1 MHIELSKDTQ
11 GALIFVRTPHML
23 PRTRFQPTIWRRIP
37 HDSHEKHRVKGRF
50 DTHVDV
56 EFFLFRLYP
65 MELKRAR
72 DTSVVTPQK
81 QQICFSN
88 KHKDTRGTRR
98 KAKLQAGP
106 RLSLGFCVC
115 SYFYLTTWG
124 NCAARQMVKKPSS
137 FLEHFSVVRMLIK
150 QSKR

>member
-65 MELKRAR
+65 MEEKRDR
-72 DTSVVTPQK
+72 DTSAVIHK
-81 QQICFSN
+81 NN
-88 KHKDTRGTRR
+88 K
-98 KAKLQAGP
+98 
-106 RLSLGFCVC
+106 
-115 SYFYLTTWG
+115 YF
-124 NCAARQMVKKPSS
+124 AATNTKTHGER
-137 FLEHFSVVRMLIK
+137 
-150 QSKR
+150 